1 MLYEINYLVLQSKTS
16 ELAKI
21 RQETKDFLK
30 SFGTEIE
37 EEKEYLKRKLAYEIK
52 HERYGFY
59 TVLRF
64 RFKKNNDLKEL
75 KRKLNQNSSISR
87 YIIIRAD
94 ELPSLKE
101 QEEKEKESGQRIEE
115 DKKTLKEEDL
125 NKVLSKQKKPAGA
138 EPKKE
143 EKASSKEEKPAPAKE
158 TTSEEKVKE
167 REPREDKP
175 AEEKIAEENQKKTAS
190 EEEDKEKS
198 EEKRGK
204 KDKVSLD
211 ELDKKLDEILKS

>member
-101 QEEKEKESGQRIEE
+101 QEEKEKESGQKIEE

-125 NKVLSKQKKPAGA
+125 NKVLSKQKKPAEA

-158 TTSEEKVKE
+158 TASEEKVKE
-167 REPREDKP
+167 REPREDKS
-175 AEEKIAEENQKKTAS
+175 AEENQSKTGS
-190 EEEDKEKS
+190 EDEGKEKS
-198 EEKRGK
+198 EKGGEK